1 MRKNRPRQSKERR
14 YETFRL
20 FLLSGVGLTLTLI
33 LLVFIFGSQ
42 TYSPLHRLLFW
53 GISPI
58 QKGASAVTDTVVSFK
73 QEYIDLR
80 TVREDN
86 KRLWAQLEQYKEI
99 IDDSRE
105 AIAIS
110 VRLQKLL
117 DFKEAND
124 YPTVAARIIG
134 KDPSLWFNNVIIDRG
149 TSDGVDSG
157 MPVVTGA
164 GIVGQ
169 VYEVST
175 DYSKVLL
182 TIAPSSAMDVI
193 IQNSRER
200 GILKGTGEN
209 SYRLNY
215 ILKKI
220 NISKGDYIVTAG
232 YGGMFPTGLPVGTVS
247 KVIRKPR
254 GMFLEVEVTPAV
266 DFTTLENLLVI
277 LRNKISFDDARL

>member
-1 MRKNRPRQSKERR
+1 M
-14 YETFRL
+14 
-20 FLLSGVGLTLTLI
+20 
-33 LLVFIFGSQ
+33 
-42 TYSPLHRLLFW
+42 
-53 GISPI
+53 
-58 QKGASAVTDTVVSFK
+58 TDTVVSFK